1 MPELD
6 MERRSG
12 FAIQILERVGAWSVV
27 QRPAGENLQKTFQNG
42 SLSGWQTDLEAD
54 PSASEEKV
62 K

>member
-6 MERRSG
+6 MECRFG
-12 FAIQILERVGAWSVV
+12 FAIQVLDRVGAWRAV

-54 PSASEEKV
+54 RSASEEKV